1 VTKPAENRNIQDTLG
16 GGGVQGSPKWSLRV
30 LGGKGPHVGDQTN
43 MTDGAKESGMER
55 LKGRDREK
63 EVLKCV

>member
-1 VTKPAENRNIQDTLG
+1 MR
-16 GGGVQGSPKWSLRV
+16 GSPKWSLRV

-43 MTDGAKESGMER
+43 MTAGAKESGMER